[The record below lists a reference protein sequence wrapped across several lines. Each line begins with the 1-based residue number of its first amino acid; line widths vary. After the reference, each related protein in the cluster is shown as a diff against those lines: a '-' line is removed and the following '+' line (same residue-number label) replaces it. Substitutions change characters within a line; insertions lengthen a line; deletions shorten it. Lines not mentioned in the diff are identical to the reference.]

1 MLSQLPEASRYTVQ
15 QNNSFGGSQFLRP
28 SKLACSS
35 SSTAVAQQRRSS
47 HVADYAKGVGALVSA
62 NRIPEA
68 VSLLERSLDKQR
80 KLHALSTGDLL
91 EALCE
96 QGRHETA
103 WQLIRRL
110 SASSN
115 RLPLKVLHRLLKT
128 AGQFGS
134 VDDVL
139 AVYQHQQQL
148 YGFAS
153 MGVQTTLIHA
163 LLKAHGRGQPGTLL
177 AYEAWGRL
185 RRSGRQLDA
194 QALLAG
200 AADDGSA
207 AGWQGCCLR
216 AAAAAAAGGQARGMG
231 MHACVCVGRL
241 QEAEAL
247 LEHLRSV
254 AGAASRPVVSGHNL
268 LMKAA
273 AAAGN
278 CDAARKQFA
287 GMKAR
292 GLAPDAVSYN
302 TLLAAFVAAGELLR
316 ARAVLD
322 KMVREGVAPD
332 VWSYTGLLLGLGR
345 AGQLQEAQGVL
356 GDMTGAGLR
365 PTEVRGV
372 CCRGSF

>member
-28 SKLACSS
+28 SKLTCSS

-47 HVADYAKGVGALVSA
+47 HVADYAKDVGALVSA

-200 AADDGSA
+200 
-207 AGWQGCCLR
+207 
-216 AAAAAAAGGQARGMG
+216 

-322 KMVREGVAPD
+322 KMAREGVAPD